1 MSIAVST
8 VAASLAVA
16 TFSDDTSLILDIAAI
31 AAIFGSMLAYFRMKA
46 ALTASESAGKAWH
59 EERDA
64 QKARAERGAF
74 DLKMVE
80 DEKLKL
86 LAKVA
91 ALESRPDL
99 TTLEGL
105 VRESTAS
112 MLRHELAAAERTD
125 RLIVAVESIR
135 PAA

>member
-8 VAASLAVA
+8 VASLVA
-16 TFSDDTSLILDIAAI
+16 AFTDDTSLFLDFAALT
-31 AAIFGSMLAYFRMKA
+31 AIFGSMLAYFRMKA

-64 QKARAERGAF
+64 QKARAERAAF

-80 DEKLKL
+80 EDKLKL

-105 VRESTAS
+105 VRESTES
-112 MLRHELAAAERTD
+112 MIRHELAAAERTD
-125 RLIVAVESIR
+125 RLIAAVEAIR

>member
-1 MSIAVST
+1 MPTAVVAIVASLS
-8 VAASLAVA
+8 VAA
-16 TFSDDTSLILDIAAI
+16 FSGDTGLFLDIAAI

-46 ALTASESAGKAWH
+46 ALTASEAAAKAWH

-64 QKARAERGAF
+64 QKARADRNAF

-80 DEKLKL
+80 EDKVKL
-86 LAKVA
+86 LATVA
-91 ALESRPDL
+91 ALESRPNL

-105 VRESTAS
+105 VRESTES
-112 MLRHELAAAERTD
+112 MKRHELAAAERTD
-125 RLIVAVESIR
+125 RLITAVEAIR